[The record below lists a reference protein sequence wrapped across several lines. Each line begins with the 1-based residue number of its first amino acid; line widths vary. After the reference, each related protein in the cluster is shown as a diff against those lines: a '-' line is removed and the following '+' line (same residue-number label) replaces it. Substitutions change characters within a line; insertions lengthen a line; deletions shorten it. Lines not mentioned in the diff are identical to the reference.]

1 MNARTAALAKY
12 IASLLL
18 FGSNGIVA
26 ASIALASY
34 EIVLIRT
41 AIGST
46 LLIGLFLLARERLTV
61 LHNRRDLLCMAAS
74 GVSTGVSWI
83 FLYEAYQRVGVGVSS
98 LVYYCGPIIVMAVSP
113 LLFKERLTTRKLAC
127 FAVVLLGTALVNGVV
142 LRGGGD
148 VVGLAYAAASAVAHA
163 FMVIFNKL
171 ASKTS
176 GLENPMLQLV
186 LSFLTVA
193 VYTAVVRDF
202 LFPVT
207 ANDWPALLF
216 LGLVNT
222 GLGCYLY
229 FSSLAPLPAQT
240 VVMLGYLE
248 PLSAVVLAVI
258 LLGEPM
264 SAAQAVGAALILG
277 GALAAEAASSSKRQ
291 QAETPRTEGS
301 FNEPTTEETPAEQQ
315 RGDTSAVPLQI
326 D

>member
-1 MNARTAALAKY
+1 MNARTIALAKY
-12 IASLLL
+12 VASLLL

-26 ASIALASY
+26 ASIALKSH

-41 AIGST
+41 AIGSA
-46 LLIGLFLLARERLTV
+46 LLIGLFLLARDRLTV
-61 LHNRRDLLCMAAS
+61 LHHRRDALCMVAS
-74 GVSTGVSWI
+74 GVSTGASWI

-98 LVYYCGPIIVMAVSP
+98 LVYYCGPIIVMAASP
-113 LLFKERLTTRKLAC
+113 LLFKERLTPRKLIC
-127 FAVVLLGTALVNGVV
+127 FAVVLLGTVLVNGVV
-142 LRGGGD
+142 LQEGGD
-148 VVGLAYAAASAVAHA
+148 GAGLAYAAASAVAHA

-171 ASKTS
+171 ASKTQ
-176 GLENPMLQLV
+176 GLENPLLQLV

-193 VYTAVVRDF
+193 AYTVIAGEGP
-202 LFPVT
+202 FPV
-207 ANDWPALLF
+207 AADDWPALLF

-248 PLSAVVLAVI
+248 PLSAVVLAVV

-264 SAAQAVGAALILG
+264 GATQAVGAALILG
-277 GALAAEAASSSKRQ
+277 GAFAAEAGAPKRRPVPSAGTPNDRGRESERDG
-291 QAETPRTEGS
+291 AE
-301 FNEPTTEETPAEQQ
+301 
-315 RGDTSAVPLQI
+315 AVPLPI